1 MRAKLLQLCLT
12 PCDSIYRSP
21 HYSALKRKAVLSH
34 AIPLRTV
41 ELSEII
47 IQVKWSVPEKTNTM
61 WFRFHVVSR
70 VVKLMETE
78 AKHGHCL
85 DWGKRNWELLLN
97 GYRISVLH
105 NEKVLEM
112 DWTAILMYLTWLI
125 LHLKMVK
132 MVAFI
137 LCVFYHSWTFKQKK
151 KKWQRSGANKH
162 VIKSWTWEWGQGTIM
177 PGKGRKKQRLGKW
190 PEWIPAVGLL
200 SVIGNKC
207 IKHMHK

>member
-97 GYRISVLH
+97 GPSFVAVTQSLSRVQSFATARTAVHQASLSNTIFWSLLKLH
-105 NEKVLEM
+105 WVHWV
-112 DWTAILMYLTWLI
+112 DDAIHPSHPLLPSFSCPQSFP
-125 LHLKMVK
+125 
-132 MVAFI
+132 A
-137 LCVFYHSWTFKQKK
+137 S
-151 KKWQRSGANKH
+151 RSFPT
-162 VIKSWTWEWGQGTIM
+162 S
-177 PGKGRKKQRLGKW
+177 
-190 PEWIPAVGLL
+190 
-200 SVIGNKC
+200 
-207 IKHMHK
+207 